1 MTRVC
6 SVGLVLL
13 SACSSGIRT
22 ATAQTSSCAAS
33 NAPATVG
40 LQDYVVR
47 LTGGDPTLAK
57 KRQGYQ
63 LPAATASQVQLIK
76 TKSICQQAAQAYN
89 KAVRGPSAAQISRT
103 VVVIKVGTSR
113 YVVQDPAE
121 LEGEFQVTVIF
132 DSNFAPLV
140 SFNG

>member
-1 MTRVC
+1 MQPPRRLETELRN
-6 SVGLVLL
+6 
-13 SACSSGIRT
+13 
-22 ATAQTSSCAAS
+22 CAAS

-47 LTGGDPTLAK
+47 LTGGDPTLLK

-63 LPAATASQVQLIK
+63 LPAATLSQVQVVK
-76 TKSICQQAAQAYN
+76 TKSVCQQAAQAYN
-89 KAVRGPSAAQISRT
+89 KAVRGPSAPQISRT
-103 VVVIKVGTSR
+103 VVVIKVGSSR

-121 LEGEFQVTVIF
+121 LQGEFDVTVIF
-132 DSNFAPLV
+132 DSSFKPLV